1 MKKNLSL
8 FLAILLSLSIMLVG
22 CSKEDN
28 TTNSSSSD
36 EVSKTNNNSKEYTKI
51 DGYNEYIATGNTGYE
66 DIQYFNIDNDI
77 PNEKAYEYYKKNKRV
92 VGNYTITD
100 YEDGVCLNKINTTP
114 EDESEIKIPETI
126 DGKPVVKIGSYV
138 RDESAKFDD
147 IFLCNPFNR
156 AMHCTVTLPSTV
168 KYISSDAL
176 LSPTFMVED
185 EDRDIYAYIDAF
197 EVVSD
202 NPYYSSYNKNL
213 YSKDY
218 SKLLYLYDDSYIS
231 DVMLETEEHYPSE
244 SIVADGYHKPL
255 KVFEPVNGINGNHDM
270 VIFDCNCLRK
280 INTFVDYGESGRI
293 YGDSEIDDKEYWDE
307 FFEHFEDEDD
317 DVLHGLVIKG
327 NRDDTVLREWVK
339 NCHMIFVAKD
349 Y

>member
-1 MKKNLSL
+1 MI
-8 FLAILLSLSIMLVG
+8 FSLSIMFVG
-22 CSKEDN
+22 CKSNDTTAKSSDTSDEVAK
-28 TTNSSSSD
+28 TNSSS
-36 EVSKTNNNSKEYTKI
+36 KAYTKI
-51 DGYNEYIATGNTGYE
+51 VGYDEYIATGNTGYE
-66 DIQYFNIDNDI
+66 DIPYFNIENDI

-100 YEDGVCLNKINTTP
+100 YEDGVCLNKINITP

-138 RDESAKFDD
+138 RDESAKFGD
-147 IFLCNPFNR
+147 IVLCNPFNQALR
-156 AMHCTVTLPSTV
+156 CTVTLPSTV
-168 KYISSDAL
+168 KYISSEAL
-176 LSPTFMVED
+176 LTPNFMVED
-185 EDRDIYAYIDAF
+185 EDRDIYARIDYF

-231 DVMLETEEHYPSE
+231 DVILDSDEFPAT
-244 SIVADGYHKPL
+244 DGMGSDDNYKPL
-255 KVFEPVNGINGNHDM
+255 KVFEPVNGINGDSDI
-270 VIFDCNCLRK
+270 VVFDCADLTK

-293 YGDSEIDDKEYWDE
+293 YGNPKIDDKEYWDDY
-307 FFEHFEDEDD
+307 FESFEDEDD
-317 DVLHGLVIKG
+317 PVLHGLVIKG
-327 NRDDTVLREWVK
+327 SKYNTALREWAK
-339 NCHMIFVAKD
+339 NCHSVFVASD